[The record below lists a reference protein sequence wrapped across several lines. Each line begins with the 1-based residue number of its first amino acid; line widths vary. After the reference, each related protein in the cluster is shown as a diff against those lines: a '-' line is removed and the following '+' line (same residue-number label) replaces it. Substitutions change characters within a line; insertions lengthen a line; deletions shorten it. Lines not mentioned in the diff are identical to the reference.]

1 MWRQLDIEYRNTYKN
16 TAVDEALLI
25 AVDRNIAPNTLRFW
39 RNLNA
44 VVVGRSQSI
53 KKEVSIEACKKYG
66 TSVVR
71 RLTGGG
77 AVYQDYGN
85 LNWTVV
91 SRRDHP
97 LAKVKG
103 ILEVFKVFSS
113 PILDGIKTLEIPAEF
128 KPPNSIFVGDKKIS
142 GMAAHIKREAILCH
156 GTLLVNTDLNR
167 LTGVL
172 KLVKNKVT
180 NLKRE
185 LGMQIPMANIKK
197 AIITG
202 FNSVHNIKVNQ
213 GKLSRKEIE
222 MIKRLYKNKYATEE
236 WNTRANSHTSLC

>member
-1 MWRQLDIEYRNTYKN
+1 LWRQLDVEYRNPYRN
-16 TAVDEALLI
+16 MSVDEALLI

-53 KKEVSIEACKKYG
+53 EKEVSIEACKKYG

-71 RLTGGG
+71 RFTGGG
-77 AVYQDYGN
+77 AVYQDHGN

-103 ILEVFKVFSS
+103 ILEVFKVFSR
-113 PILDGIKTLEIPAEF
+113 PILDGIKTLEIRAEF
-128 KPPNSIFVGDKKIS
+128 KPPNSIFVDDKKIS

-167 LTGVL
+167 LTSVL

-180 NLKRE
+180 NLQRE
-185 LGMQIPMANIKK
+185 LDTQIPMAQLKR
-197 AIITG
+197 AIIIG
-202 FNSVHNIKVNQ
+202 FNSLHNIKVNQ
-213 GKLSRKEIE
+213 GKLSRNEIRI
-222 MIKRLYKNKYATEE
+222 IKRLYENKYATEE
-236 WNTRANSHTSLC
+236 WNTRANSDTSRC

>member
-1 MWRQLDIEYRNTYKN
+1 MWRQLDVEYRNPYRN
-16 TAVDEALLI
+16 MSVDEALLI

-53 KKEVSIEACKKYG
+53 EKEVSIEACKKYG

-71 RLTGGG
+71 RFTGGG
-77 AVYQDYGN
+77 AVYQDHGN

-103 ILEVFKVFSS
+103 ILEVFKVFSR
-113 PILDGIKTLEIPAEF
+113 PILDGIKTLEIRAEF
-128 KPPNSIFVGDKKIS
+128 KPPNSIFVDDKKIS

-167 LTGVL
+167 LTSVL

-180 NLKRE
+180 NLQRE
-185 LGMQIPMANIKK
+185 LDTQIPMAQLKR
-197 AIITG
+197 AIIIG
-202 FNSVHNIKVNQ
+202 FNSLHNIKVNQ
-213 GKLSRKEIE
+213 GKLSRNEIRI
-222 MIKRLYKNKYATEE
+222 IKRLYENKYATEE
-236 WNTRANSHTSLC
+236 WNTRANSDTSRC

>member
-1 MWRQLDIEYRNTYKN
+1 M
-16 TAVDEALLI
+16 AVDEALLI
-25 AVDRNIAPNTLRFW
+25 AVDSNIAPNTLRFW

-53 KKEVSIEACKKYG
+53 EKEVSIEGCEKYG

-71 RLTGGG
+71 RFTGGG
-77 AVYQDYGN
+77 AVYQDHGN
-85 LNWTVV
+85 LNWTFV

-113 PILDGIKTLEIPAEF
+113 PILDGIKTLEIRAEF

-167 LTGVL
+167 LTSVL

-180 NLKRE
+180 NLQRE
-185 LGMQIPMANIKK
+185 LDRQIPMAQIKR

-202 FNSVHNIKVNQ
+202 FNSVHNIKVNH
-213 GKLSRKEIE
+213 GKLSRKEIGI
-222 MIKRLYKNKYATEE
+222 IKRLCENKYATEE
-236 WNTRANSHTSLC
+236 WNTRANSDISLC

>member
-1 MWRQLDIEYRNTYKN
+1 LWRQLDIEYRNPYRN
-16 TAVDEALLI
+16 MAVDEALLI
-25 AVDRNIAPNTLRFW
+25 AVDRNIAPNTLHFW

-53 KKEVSIEACKKYG
+53 EKEVSIEACKKYG

-71 RLTGGG
+71 RFTGGG
-77 AVYQDYGN
+77 AVYQDQGN

-91 SRRDHP
+91 LRRDHP

-113 PILDGIKTLEIPAEF
+113 PILDGIKTLEIRAEF

-180 NLKRE
+180 NLHRE
-185 LGMQIPMANIKK
+185 LDMQIPMAHIKR

-202 FNSVHNIKVNQ
+202 FNSVHGIKVNQ

-222 MIKRLYKNKYATEE
+222 IIKRLYENKYATEE